1 MSVSGC
7 LPVCMC
13 TTFMPDSYRGQKR
26 ASNVLELELQ
36 MIMSYNVSYGSKTQ
50 FSSKAA
56 NIPNH

>member
-1 MSVSGC
+1 MSVC

-36 MIMSYNVSYGSKTQ
+36 MIMSYNVGYGSKTQ
-50 FSSKAA
+50 SSTRAA